1 MVVSPVFSVLHFR
14 TRRFAVRAL
23 TSHERDQV
31 VIRFS
36 TYELD
41 MRAGE
46 LRKQGVRIKLQE
58 QPFLR
63 SRLWSSTSFVDFDH
77 GLNRAINKLR
87 EALGDSA
94 ESPRLIETLAVET
107 ARFAVRPNNNE
118 ATVVNEAVAPIPL
131 ADAAPRW
138 NKRRRTVISG
148 IVALLAALGLL
159 AILWLA
165 RRDRGT
171 ARNAH

>member
-1 MVVSPVFSVLHFR
+1 M
-14 TRRFAVRAL
+14 
-23 TSHERDQV
+23 
-31 VIRFS
+31 
-36 TYELD
+36 
-41 MRAGE
+41 
-46 LRKQGVRIKLQE
+46 
-58 QPFLR
+58 
-63 SRLWSSTSFVDFDH
+63 
-77 GLNRAINKLR
+77 NKLR

-138 NKRRRTVISG
+138 NK
-148 IVALLAALGLL
+148 L

-171 ARNAH
+171 ARARRP